1 LVVSPFPNSQ
11 ISNPTH
17 VCLDFSSYLLYIIY
31 QGSYFGPS
39 FLIQMITSF
48 LTFQCTTTVRV
59 VLATM
64 ILLCRKTG
72 HSDERLHRKSGHNHF
87 IKNKFQHPRK
97 ASCMSCLFRSSTL
110 LTSFMDSL
118 SKTSRSDLKGKR
130 YLWFLNFKIDIYRTL
145 CKNHLS
151 LSTIYVFEPM
161 HFKAYLGKSQ
171 VYRCDKT

>member
-1 LVVSPFPNSQ
+1 MHHQRPRSACNNDSIVNEKPVIPMK
-11 ISNPTH
+11 
-17 VCLDFSSYLLYIIY
+17 C
-31 QGSYFGPS
+31 
-39 FLIQMITSF
+39 
-48 LTFQCTTTVRV
+48 
-59 VLATM
+59 
-64 ILLCRKTG
+64 
-72 HSDERLHRKSGHNHF
+72 LHRKSGHNHF
-87 IKNKFQHPRK
+87 IKNKFQYPRK